1 MEGSKNPL
9 FDEKDGEYMLE
20 AVPMDKRRSTFAQVM
35 VWVGFGY
42 VVTGLIVG
50 GLLAGHNQAGGL
62 PPGQA
67 FLAGVL
73 GMSYLFLLTSFL
85 GVAAQ
90 KTGFNLAIMSRFS
103 FGAKGIVVPMF
114 VMGLLTLGWFASI
127 TGMVGDIWGAFIGN
141 PSGVIV
147 FNPATFG
154 YPNVAPVT
162 LEVFLGCLV
171 WGGIFTITAVIGMG
185 AIEKVAKVIAPLS
198 MVAVFA
204 VGAIY
209 LSQAGG
215 VGAFLQKASGL
226 GGLGIGTG
234 VTAVVGSW
242 IAGAIMGVDLFRFNK
257 NVRAVFL
264 GAASCFLLVNP
275 VLHVVG
281 YIGAIHIG
289 DPNYVKWMLEVS
301 VFVAIIGVIIWTTS
315 LWTTNDAELYC
326 NALYTG
332 PALNA
337 FGIKANRKKLA
348 IICGIVGTILGSIG
362 FYQIF
367 FANFINTLGT
377 MAPPLAA
384 PILADYFI
392 VRREKYSSRLI
403 NKQPVLRWA
412 GIISFGIGAVFGFV
426 FTYIVSWPS
435 DLPLGIVAMLLS
447 FVIYLA
453 IYKITPDKKADDLLV
468 KELV

>member
-1 MEGSKNPL
+1 MQEDKKPL
-9 FDEKDGEYMLE
+9 IDQHDGEYMLE
-20 AVPMDKRRSTFAQVM
+20 PVPMDKRRSTFAQVM

-42 VVTGLIVG
+42 VVTGLVVG
-50 GLLAGHNQAGGL
+50 GVLAGEKGGL

-67 FLAGVL
+67 FLAGII
-73 GMSYLFLLTSFL
+73 GMGALFLITSFL
-85 GVAAQ
+85 GIAAQ
-90 KTGFNLAIMSRFS
+90 RTGFNLAILSRFS
-103 FGAKGIVVPMF
+103 FGEKGKVVPMA
-114 VMGLLTLGWFASI
+114 VMALLTLGWFASI
-127 TGMVGDIWGAFIGN
+127 TGMVGDIWGAFVGN

-147 FNPATFG
+147 FNPAAFG

-162 LEVFLGCLV
+162 LEVFLGCVV
-171 WGGIFTITAVIGMG
+171 WGAIFTITAYIGMG
-185 AIEKVAKVIAPLS
+185 AIEKVAKIIAPLS
-198 MVAVFA
+198 MVAAFV
-204 VGAIY
+204 VGGIY
-209 LSQAGG
+209 LAQAGG
-215 VGAFLQKASGL
+215 AGALIQKASGA

-234 VTAVVGSW
+234 ITVVVGSW

-257 NVRAVFL
+257 NVTAVFL
-264 GAASCFLLVNP
+264 GAGACFLLVNP
-275 VLHVVG
+275 VLHFVG
-281 YIGAIHIG
+281 YIGVIHINEF
-289 DPNYVKWMLEVS
+289 NYVKWMLDVS
-301 VFVAIIGVIIWTTS
+301 FFVAIIGVIIWTTS

-367 FANFINTLGT
+367 FANFINTLGA

-392 VRREKYSSRLI
+392 VRREKYSGKLI
-403 NKQPVLRWA
+403 NKQPVVRYA
-412 GIISFGIGAVFGFV
+412 GLISFGIGAVMGYLFAYHISLPG
-426 FTYIVSWPS
+426 
-435 DLPLGIVAMLLS
+435 DLPSGIVAMAIS

-453 IYKITPDKKADDLLV
+453 IYKFTPDKAADDLLV
-468 KELV
+468 KQI